1 MGKYNKSSNKNIFK
15 HKEDI
20 TWSEVDVEKNGKV
33 TRLVVPDGK
42 FGYGDTESH
51 AQLTGDLA
59 DKHSD
64 DTKAGEKAYEKARE
78 QSDQDWE
85 KRKNEIEMQQWLA
98 KNPVLDVKVIS
109 DKYGEPI
116 QELYTFQKTSE
127 NGLVY
132 KETLIV
138 DLISNKVTKVIS

>member
-1 MGKYNKSSNKNIFK
+1 MGKYNKSSDKNIFK
-15 HKEDI
+15 HKENM
-20 TWSEVDVEKNGKV
+20 TWSEVDIEKNGKV

-42 FGYGDTESH
+42 IGYGDTESH

-78 QSDQDWE
+78 QSDQDWV
-85 KRKNEIEMQQWLA
+85 KRKKEIKRQEYLA
-98 KNPVLDVKVIS
+98 KNPILDVKVIS

-116 QELYTFQKTSE
+116 QEYITFQKTSE

-132 KETLIV
+132 KETVIV
-138 DLISNKVTKVIS
+138 DLNSKKVTKVIS